1 MRLKNE
7 AQLKQLISKGHA
19 KVRNSSTVPTA
30 NRKQIISN
38 DLAGKKKIKRFDGQ
52 VSIKIRSYRHRLGD
66 PFGISEKYAIDA
78 IVDRGIL
85 QDDSCKEINEEKSNH
100 QQIKIKKS
108 EKERTVIEIQS
119 IK

>member
-1 MRLKNE
+1 MRLSSE
-7 AQLKQLISKGHA
+7 SELKQLLKNKHVKIRNNSPLQTPNSK
-19 KVRNSSTVPTA
+19 PTS
-30 NRKQIISN
+30 SN
-38 DLAGKKKIKRFDGQ
+38 DMERKEKIKGFDGQ

-85 QDDSCKEINEEKSNH
+85 QDDSCKEISEKKSNH
-100 QQIKIKKS
+100 RQIKIKKS
-108 EKERTVIEIQS
+108 EQEKTVITIES